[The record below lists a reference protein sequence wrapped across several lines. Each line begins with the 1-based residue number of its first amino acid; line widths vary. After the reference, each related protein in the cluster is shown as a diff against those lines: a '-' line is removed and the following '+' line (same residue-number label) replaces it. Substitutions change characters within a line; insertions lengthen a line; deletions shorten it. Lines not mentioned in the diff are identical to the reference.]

1 MRWTLA
7 AMTLGIGY
15 GQVYLNHFYATVDPE
30 TYSAI
35 ENSSFIRNTF
45 AVFEQRT
52 TIREDRT
59 YTGIYLYG
67 DHNYFEFFEAGKDQS
82 PTPVGVAFGVEESG
96 ALSRLAAAWKA
107 QGLDPALLTLT
118 RHLDG
123 AAIPWFLSLSP
134 ASEHPAVV
142 RMWMMEYLPEFL
154 TRWHSEVPTPSG
166 ISRGDVLARYR
177 AFLRKDQK
185 LMADVTRISIQ
196 VPGGED
202 QSLKKLA
209 GLMGCRIE
217 NREIVAADARI
228 RLVPPLDSR
237 TGVRQIV
244 MRLRRA
250 PSEARRFTLGASV
263 LELLPDGRAVWNL
276 PGTQ

>member
-1 MRWTLA
+1 
-7 AMTLGIGY
+7 MTLGISY

-45 AVFEQRT
+45 SVFEQRT

-107 QGLDPALLTLT
+107 QGIDPALLTLT

-177 AFLRKDQK
+177 AFLRKDRK

-250 PSEARRFTLGASV
+250 PSETRRFTLGASV